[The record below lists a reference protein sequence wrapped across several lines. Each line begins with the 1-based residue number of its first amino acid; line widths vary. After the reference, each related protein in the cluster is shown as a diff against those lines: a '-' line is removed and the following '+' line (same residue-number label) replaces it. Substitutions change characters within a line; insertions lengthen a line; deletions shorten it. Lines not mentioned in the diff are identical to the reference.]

1 MHGCHG
7 RVEGSR
13 DTWEKGRGGGGEGG
27 EEVEGWRGGG
37 RRGEEEGGKEVEGRR
52 RWKGERKE
60 EGGGRL
66 GGVSLVYTT
75 HTMSTDSSVC
85 DMLTAM
91 LFGLR

>member
-1 MHGCHG
+1 MEG
-7 RVEGSR
+7 REGR
-13 DTWEKGRGGGGEGG
+13 RWRRR
-27 EEVEGWRGGG
+27 EERRGGG
-37 RRGEEEGGKEVEGRR
+37 RRGGGGGREEEVEGRE
-52 RWKGERKE
+52 GERKE

-66 GGVSLVYTT
+66 GGVSLVYTP